1 MEKSV
6 VLGLA
11 SGTKQVSA
19 SMARLVCYYAEL
31 LASQGLLTTA
41 LEYLNLSSSDDAP
54 EELKAL
60 RDRITQSIQAENKW
74 EAPVKEFQLEPQSNP
89 PTENFQF
96 SYPTPQPASY
106 YPVSTKLGTSCM
118 MNATCDFMLVI
129 LLLICCN
136 VFLLGSVCFYLLHEL
151 CSQVLTREACHLS

>member
-60 RDRITQSIQAENKW
+60 RDRITQSIQ
-74 EAPVKEFQLEPQSNP
+74 
-89 PTENFQF
+89 
-96 SYPTPQPASY
+96 
-106 YPVSTKLGTSCM
+106 GTQ
-118 MNATCDFMLVI
+118 DFCCLTLIIV
-129 LLLICCN
+129 LLLLLLSIC
-136 VFLLGSVCFYLLHEL
+136 
-151 CSQVLTREACHLS
+151 